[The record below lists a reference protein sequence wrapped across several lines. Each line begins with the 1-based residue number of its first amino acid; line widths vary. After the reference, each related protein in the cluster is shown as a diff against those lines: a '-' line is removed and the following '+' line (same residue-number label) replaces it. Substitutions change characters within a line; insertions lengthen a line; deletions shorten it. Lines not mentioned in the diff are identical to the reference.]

1 MVGLRLGNA
10 PPYLSLHRRLP
21 FSAMPPE
28 PDRWGERLPRRLGLA
43 SAVAVLVGTTIGS
56 GIFRT
61 PAVVADRVG
70 MTELFIAGWVLGG
83 VLALA
88 GALTY
93 AELAAIFPRTGG
105 IYVYIREAF
114 GRAPAF
120 LFGWAELWVIRPAA
134 LGAIAI
140 VSAEYLWRLLG
151 IEGGAAFAGLPVS
164 LAQATA
170 AVFIVIVGTV
180 NYRGIHLAAM
190 VQNVSTVLKVAALLG
205 LVALGFALSPSFE
218 LTRVVTPPATTLSP
232 LTGFGLA
239 LVSILW
245 AYDGWADL
253 SFVAGEVKDP
263 QRNMPRALFLGTAGI
278 IVIYLSVNAVY
289 LKLIPLEEMPGSPL
303 IAADAAQLILGA
315 AGVAFVSAAVMVS
328 AFGSLNGSM
337 MVGPRIFYAMAEDR
351 LFFQR
356 LAEVHPRFATPYASI
371 VLAAILGII
380 YVSVREFAEL
390 ADQFII
396 GIWPFYALGV
406 AATFVLRRKRPD
418 LERPYKAWGY
428 PVVPVLF
435 LLAALFILGNYM
447 ISEPVLFFVD
457 VGVVLTGIPVY
468 LWWERRNARRGA
480 DVT

>member
-1 MVGLRLGNA
+1 VRSG
-10 PPYLSLHRRLP
+10 PHFLP
-21 FSAMPPE
+21 LTSHLPAGYVVPVANTTQ
-28 PDRWGERLPRRLGLA
+28 DRWGERLPRRLGLA

-70 MTELFIAGWVLGG
+70 LTELFIAGWVLGG

-114 GRAPAF
+114 GRGPAF
-120 LFGWAELWVIRPAA
+120 LFGWAELLIIRPAA

-151 IEGGAAFAGLPVS
+151 VDGAAAFAGLPLS
-164 LAQATA
+164 RAQATA
-170 AVFIVIVGTV
+170 AVFIVIVGAV
-180 NYRGIHLAAM
+180 NYRGVHLAAM
-190 VQNVSTVLKVAALLG
+190 VQNVSTVLKVTALLA
-205 LVALGFALSPSFE
+205 LVALGFLLSPSFE
-218 LTRVVTPPATTLSP
+218 LTRAVTPPAATLSP
-232 LTGFGLA
+232 LAGFGLA

-289 LKLIPLEEMPGSPL
+289 LKLIPLERMPGSPL
-303 IAADAAQLILGA
+303 IAADAAQLVLGA

-356 LAEVHPRFATPYASI
+356 LAEVHPRFATPWASI
-371 VLAAILGII
+371 VLAAVLGII

-406 AATFVLRRKRPD
+406 AATFVLRRQRPD
-418 LERPYKAWGY
+418 LERPYRAWGY

-435 LLAALFILGNYM
+435 LLAALYILGNYM
-447 ISEPVLFFVD
+447 VSEPVLFFAD

-468 LWWERRNARRGA
+468 LWWERRNARRGTG
-480 DVT
+480 VS